1 MGTVARG
8 TGTPPGLTPS
18 AFPCALLPAGPV
30 VWARSR
36 GPPQPCRA
44 GGTLP
49 AVTLGTWPPPG
60 PPSRLDRCCWID
72 SRTLARLGAPSLP
85 PGSGVGAGAP
95 AWTKPWGLP
104 PPACTQLRTAS
115 PPAPPCRVG
124 APQPHSPASGPP
136 PAPSGPAQTLRGDKP
151 RCCSGGGPGSVPCPL
166 PSPRGPAPCRA
177 RCGCCPTPSRSP
189 WVPGGSFF
197 YFLK

>member
-49 AVTLGTWPPPG
+49 AVTLGMWPPPG

-115 PPAPPCRVG
+115 PPAPMWGGGTSTSQPCLWTPPSPLRTCSDPAWGQTSLLLWGG
-124 APQPHSPASGPP
+124 AGLCPVPP
-136 PAPSGPAQTLRGDKP
+136 PFTARTCP
-151 RCCSGGGPGSVPCPL
+151 VPCSVRVLPDPL
-166 PSPRGPAPCRA
+166 P
-177 RCGCCPTPSRSP
+177 
-189 WVPGGSFF
+189 VPLGTWGE
-197 YFLK
+197 FLLFS